1 MKLNYYVAIGKGTKM
16 KQYTLTNGTVSAT
29 INEKGAELSSLRK
42 DGIDYM
48 WYADPT
54 FWGRTSPVL
63 FPLVGSLKDKSYR
76 YDGQTYSMNQHGFAR
91 DNMFTCTYESA
102 TELHFEFR
110 DTEDTYAIYP
120 FHFCL
125 QIQYQL
131 ENDKLQ
137 VRWIV
142 TNTDTKELHFS
153 IGAHPA
159 FLCPWNND
167 GQQKDYQ
174 ISLKKNGMPLQSLT
188 SSIIRDGLL
197 SDEKTVI
204 TLENGKVA
212 VHEHLFDDDALVLEG
227 NQTDE
232 VALVTPDGKEYIS
245 VHFNCP
251 VMGIW
256 SPPGK
261 TAPFVCIEPWYGRCD
276 SAAFEG
282 QLEDREY
289 GNTLAPGK
297 QFEREYSICL

>member
-1 MKLNYYVAIGKGTKM
+1 MQTIGKGSSM
-16 KQYTLTNGTVSAT
+16 KQYTLTNGSVSAT
-29 INEKGAELSSLRK
+29 INEKGAELSSLK
-42 DGIDYM
+42 KNGIDYM
-48 WYADPT
+48 WYADPAY
-54 FWGRTSPVL
+54 WGRTSPVL
-63 FPLVGSLKDKSYR
+63 FPFVGSLKNKSYR

-102 TELHFEFR
+102 TELHFKFC

-125 QIQYQL
+125 EIQYLL

-142 TNTDTKELHFS
+142 KNTDSKDLLFS

-159 FLCPWNND
+159 FLCPWKNE
-167 GQQKDYQ
+167 GQQSEYC
-174 ISLKKNGMPLQSLT
+174 IRLKKNGIPLQSLT
-188 SSIIRDGLL
+188 SSVIRDGLC
-197 SDEKTVI
+197 SDEKAVL
-204 TLENGKVA
+204 TLENGKIA

-232 VALVTPDGKEYIS
+232 VALVTPDGNEYIS
-245 VHFNCP
+245 VRFNCP

-261 TAPFVCIEPWYGRCD
+261 SAPFVCIEPWYGRCD
-276 SAAFEG
+276 STTFDG

-289 GNTLAPGK
+289 GNTLAPGEE
-297 QFEREYSICL
+297 FAREYSICLSTLK